1 MNSFA
6 TFFLQITWKNITIN
20 GKIKEKIQTR
30 MSNREDF
37 FFDRRNLP
45 IFIESNGNTML

>member
-1 MNSFA
+1 M
-6 TFFLQITWKNITIN
+6 
-20 GKIKEKIQTR
+20 EKSRKKYKHACPIVKT
-30 MSNREDF
+30 F